1 MQDVGVKV
9 VRDRKGA
16 AMIEYAL
23 LAALIALALVAA
35 LGPLR
40 TQIATV
46 FNNIRVAL
54 GGS

>member
-1 MQDVGVKV
+1 MKARRMGLGNRRGV
-9 VRDRKGA
+9 

-23 LAALIALALVAA
+23 LGALIALFLVASIT
-35 LGPLR
+35 PLR

>member
-1 MQDVGVKV
+1 MQQHRMRVGNRRGV
-9 VRDRKGA
+9 

-23 LAALIALALVAA
+23 LGALIALFLVASIT
-35 LGPLR
+35 PLR